1 MTPED
6 PEDWPDIEPVE
17 ESFEEAVGLLLGL
30 ADPAPSP
37 FEDAE

>member
-6 PEDWPDIEPVE
+6 LDDWPDIEPVE

-37 FEDAE
+37 FDELD